1 MPAMPRSCGQLYPRR
16 NAMRSIA
23 LIAAL
28 TIATAAPA
36 FAEDLVFTLI
46 NDSSVNITEMYVSK
60 HSADTWEENILT
72 ETINAGTQSEITIAD
87 GETTCDYDM
96 RFVADSGATVEVN
109 QNLCEL
115 ATYTLHD

>member
-1 MPAMPRSCGQLYPRR
+1 MHTNRAETLLRR
-16 NAMRSIA
+16 NAMRSRALLVAIA
-23 LIAAL
+23 L
-28 TIATAAPA
+28 TATPA

-46 NDSSVNITEMYVSK
+46 NNSSVNITEMYVSK
-60 HSADTWEENILT
+60 HSADTWEENILDGT
-72 ETINAGTQSEITIAD
+72 VDAGTQAEITIAD

-115 ATYTLHD
+115 GTYTLND